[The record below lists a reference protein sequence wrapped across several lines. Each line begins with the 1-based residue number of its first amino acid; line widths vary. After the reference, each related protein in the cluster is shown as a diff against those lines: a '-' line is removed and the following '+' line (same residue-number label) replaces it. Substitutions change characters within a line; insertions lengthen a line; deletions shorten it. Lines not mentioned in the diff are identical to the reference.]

1 MRLQRQIFL
10 LAKGEDMDLKKLGS
24 KRVVTVTADT
34 SLEDAARL
42 MRENHVG
49 DVVIVESKGS
59 KKIPIGILTDRDIV
73 MATIALGAPAAP
85 LATGDIMTSDL
96 VTIKE
101 DESLNHL
108 IDLMKEKGVKRVPIV
123 GKDCDLLG
131 IIALEDVMALLTKEL
146 AALAEV
152 GKRQKEVEF
161 QRRQKFA

>member
-1 MRLQRQIFL
+1 
-10 LAKGEDMDLKKLGS
+10 MDLKKLGS